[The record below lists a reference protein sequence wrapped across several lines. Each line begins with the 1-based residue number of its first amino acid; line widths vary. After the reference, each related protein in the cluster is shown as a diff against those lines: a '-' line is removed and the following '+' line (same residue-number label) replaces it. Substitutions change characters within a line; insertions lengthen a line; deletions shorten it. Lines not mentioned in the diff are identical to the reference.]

1 MKRINK
7 NLANEPKE
15 LIEHRSTPNS
25 KYESMGEV
33 LQMPLCADQ
42 GNICAY
48 CMRRIAPNGKKMT
61 VEHYHSQKNYLH
73 LDRIYSNMLATC
85 RKPFRD
91 CSELKGD
98 GELFVDPQSSICE
111 TLFVYNN
118 RGEIKA
124 AKTPNEEKVTADI
137 KLLDLN
143 QDTLRENRA
152 AIITKLGVDLAKD
165 ASSTNIRKLL
175 KDWETLHSFGYREY
189 CMVVV
194 YYLNKK
200 LRAKI

>member
-33 LQMPLCADQ
+33 LQIPLCADQ

-48 CMRRIAPNGKKMT
+48 CMRRISPNGKQMT
-61 VEHYHSQKNYLH
+61 VEHYHSQKNYPYLEQT
-73 LDRIYSNMLATC
+73 YSNMLATC

-98 GELFVDPQSSICE
+98 GELFVDPQSAICE

-118 RGEIKA
+118 QGEIRA
-124 AKTPNEEKVTADI
+124 AKTPNEEKVTTDI
-137 KLLDLN
+137 ILLDLN

-152 AIITKLGVDLAKD
+152 AIITKLQKDLVKD
-165 ASSTNIRKLL
+165 ASAANIRKLL
-175 KDWETLHSFGYREY
+175 KDWESLHLFGYRAY
-189 CMVVV
+189 CMVAV
-194 YYLNKK
+194 YYLQKK
-200 LRAKI
+200 LRAKP